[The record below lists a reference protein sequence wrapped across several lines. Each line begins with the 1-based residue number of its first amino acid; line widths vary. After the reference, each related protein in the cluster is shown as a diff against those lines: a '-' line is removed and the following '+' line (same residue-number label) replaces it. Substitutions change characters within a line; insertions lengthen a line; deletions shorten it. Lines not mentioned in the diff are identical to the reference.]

1 MPAIEAG
8 WTAPLGGPA
17 APCPPGGGERDAEH
31 AGRHRHGPQCQTC
44 TTGQW
49 GEDRTAAVLPVPSFP
64 LVFPVPHALNLRLLA
79 PTRPRWTLLCNAASQ
94 TLGPC
99 GRRHLGGQR
108 GGPMGLQTWAQPLG
122 AHGPVHGIMAAGALA
137 APGER
142 WMEAAPRCLLPV
154 RAWSPVCRGQ
164 CCAALRQGSPPA
176 AAPRL
181 AGRSPLGTP
190 ESSTQRRAQL
200 DAKAGVGLRPG
211 PPGRPGTRLG
221 RCPPL
226 DPSRRSGPPS
236 APRRAGRAGPLGR
249 PAAAAGQAGP
259 DEDARGGRMPRRCL
273 WPGLPRGFRRLRQY
287 GFLAPRPKAR
297 PLRRCRDLRGPPAA
311 PPARR
316 PKRVGQWRHEG
327 TGIDLTPCPP
337 WGARGPS
344 SGSRGRPSRHP
355 RRATASPGS
364 PRALTRH
371 HPGRG
376 GAVRLRAG

>member
-1 MPAIEAG
+1 MPVAIG
-8 WTAPLGGPA
+8 TARSA
-17 APCPPGGGERDAEH
+17 R
-31 AGRHRHGPQCQTC
+31 
-44 TTGQW
+44 
-49 GEDRTAAVLPVPSFP
+49 PVPSFP

-108 GGPMGLQTWAQPLG
+108 GGPMVLQTWAQPLG

-200 DAKAGVGLRPG
+200 DAKAGVVSAQAPLAG
-211 PPGRPGTRLG
+211 PAHV
-221 RCPPL
+221 L
-226 DPSRRSGPPS
+226 DAVRRSTHRG
-236 APRRAGRAGPLGR
+236 ALAHHRRLDGRDGR
-249 PAAAAGQAGP
+249 VRLADRQRRQGKRGQTRTREA
-259 DEDARGGRMPRRCL
+259 DACLRRCL

-337 WGARGPS
+337 WGARPLV
-344 SGSRGRPSRHP
+344 RLPRPPLAPPTARHGV
-355 RRATASPGS
+355 PGS